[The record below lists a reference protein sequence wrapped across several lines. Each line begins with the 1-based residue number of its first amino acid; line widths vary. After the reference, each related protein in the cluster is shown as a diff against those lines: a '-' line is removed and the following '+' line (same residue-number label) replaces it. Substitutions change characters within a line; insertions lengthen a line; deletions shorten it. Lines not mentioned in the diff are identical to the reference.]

1 MRRRDPDLA
10 ATRRAGR
17 TAVVMPALFAL
28 CTEVLHSPTTASFAA
43 FGSFSMLLLVDY
55 SGPMVE
61 RLRAQVALALAWLV
75 LICVGTLAG
84 REIWSAVAATVVVGF
99 LVLFAGVVSS
109 VLAGSST
116 ALLLAFVLPVSAPV
130 PLSQLPDRL
139 AGAGLAAAVAL
150 PAVALL
156 WPRPVADPL
165 SAPAAA
171 VCRAAADYLHTRASL
186 PTPNPPSTDPPITN
200 PPRPDQPSTDPPGT
214 DLRGTDLRGPDQ
226 PDTDPPDPDQPSTA
240 PPHPN
245 QPSTDLQCPDQ
256 PDTDPRR
263 PDQPSTAPP
272 HPDQP
277 STAPPHPNQPSTDLR
292 GPDQPDTDP
301 PHPNQPGTDLQG
313 PDQPDTDPPHPD
325 QPSTAPPHP
334 DQPGGDLLGAGRVVR
349 GGDLCRVAAERTARA
364 GVELRA
370 AFDATPYRPTGLSA
384 TSRALVRLVDELT
397 WLCAVL
403 VDRSDYTDEPPGCDP
418 AAHTVRLAG
427 ALVLE
432 AAADL
437 LADLDGD
444 TGPLRARAAQ
454 LRTALTG
461 MEHSSAVRVPAEQ
474 PGGNSPAE
482 VFGFIATLDV
492 SFRAQEL
499 GFAVLQIADNVG
511 TAASAWQ
518 RSWPERLLGREPGAL
533 TAPLAAARERARTH
547 LTADSVWLHNSLRGA
562 VGLGIAVFL
571 AGVTGVEHSF
581 WVLLGTLS
589 VLRSNALSTGQNA
602 VRAVLGTVA
611 GSVIGAGLL
620 QLIGHHGTALWF
632 VLPVAVLLA
641 GVAPAAVSFAAGQ
654 AAFTVTLVVLFNIG
668 HDPSW
673 HIALLRVQDIALG
686 CAVSVVVAV
695 FFWPRG
701 ARAAVH
707 RALAEAYDDSAR
719 YLGAAVDYAL
729 GHSTPTD
736 PGPQSRAAAASAR
749 RLDDA
754 FRSYLAERGA
764 KPLSLACTTTLV
776 TGVVGLRLAADAV
789 VSLWQGEDRA
799 RVRAVRA
806 DAHGAVLG
814 SAALVTGWYH
824 EFAASLGDHAPVP
837 DVVPLRPEGATRL
850 VASVRTELSDEEGRA
865 TPVAIRIIWTDDHVD
880 AARRLQPGLA
890 DAAKARARARHHGTR
905 TASAS

>member
-1 MRRRDPDLA
+1 MSGRAPRWLTWLRRRDPDLA

-17 TAVVMPALFAL
+17 TALVMPALFAL

-130 PLSQLPDRL
+130 PLSQLPERL
-139 AGAGLAAAVAL
+139 AGAGLAAAAAL

-171 VCRAAADYLHTRASL
+171 VCRAAAGYLRTRASL
-186 PTPNPPSTDPPITN
+186 P
-200 PPRPDQPSTDPPGT
+200 
-214 DLRGTDLRGPDQ
+214 GPDL
-226 PDTDPPDPDQPSTA
+226 PPDA
-240 PPHPN
+240 
-245 QPSTDLQCPDQ
+245 
-256 PDTDPRR
+256 
-263 PDQPSTAPP
+263 
-272 HPDQP
+272 
-277 STAPPHPNQPSTDLR
+277 
-292 GPDQPDTDP
+292 
-301 PHPNQPGTDLQG
+301 
-313 PDQPDTDPPHPD
+313 
-325 QPSTAPPHP
+325 
-334 DQPGGDLLGAGRVVR
+334 
-349 GGDLCRVAAERTARA
+349 DLCRAAAEHTARTGA
-364 GVELRA
+364 ELRA

-403 VDRSDYTDEPPGCDP
+403 VDRSDYADEPPGCDP
-418 AAHTVRLAG
+418 AAHFVRRAG

-432 AAADL
+432 AACDL
-437 LADLDGD
+437 LTDLDGD
-444 TGPLRARAAQ
+444 TGPLRTRAAE
-454 LRTALTG
+454 LRAALTG
-461 MEHSSAVRVPAEQ
+461 MEHSSAVRVPAE
-474 PGGNSPAE
+474 PPDGNRTAE
-482 VFGFIATLDV
+482 VYGFIAMLDV

-511 TAASAWQ
+511 MAASAWQ

-533 TAPLAAARERARTH
+533 TAPLAAARERAVTH
-547 LTADSVWLHNSLRGA
+547 LTVDSVWLHNSLRGA

-571 AGVTGVEHSF
+571 AGVTGVGHSF

-602 VRAVLGTVA
+602 VRAVLGTVV

-719 YLGAAVDYAL
+719 YLGCAVDYAL

-736 PGPQSRAAAASAR
+736 PGPQSRVAAASAR

-789 VSLWQGEDRA
+789 VSLWQGEDLA
-799 RVRAVRA
+799 RVQAVRA

-824 EFAASLGDHAPVP
+824 EFAASLGDHSPVP
-837 DVVPLRPEGATRL
+837 DVVPLRPEGAARL
-850 VASVRTELSDEEGRA
+850 VESVRTELSDDEGRA

-890 DAAKARARARHHGTR
+890 DAAKARARARHHGPR
-905 TASAS
+905 TAAAS